1 MEETIEQQPS
11 DCLKVVLFG
20 PESTGKTTLTKQLA
34 AHYQTQWVP
43 EFARDYLQAKW
54 DREQKSCE
62 PKDLMPIAVGQMAL
76 ENEVAQQ
83 AHKILICDTDLLET
97 KVYSEIYYDGFCPE
111 PIAKAA
117 LSHQYDLYFLTDIHV
132 PWEADDLRDRPLLR
146 HSMFE
151 AFKAT
156 LDRYQKPYIL
166 LTGTKEVRFETAV
179 KAIEVLMGKS

>member
-20 PESTGKTTLTKQLA
+20 TESTGKTTLSQQLA

-54 DREQKSCE
+54 DREQKSYE

-97 KVYSEIYYDGFCPE
+97 KVYSETYYDGFCPE

-117 LSHQYDLYFLTDIHV
+117 LSHQYDLYFLTYIDV